1 MENWY
6 KNDAGLPLCRPI
18 DSWAIHSYSL
28 RQTTP
33 FFRGSWDFKASNPA
47 VTWQVSSCLG
57 PWNWISLL
65 VVAMV
70 SATRALAK
78 WSWKLQSVSILNWCI
93 QSGLHGLYPSDVF
106 DFCFVSC
113 YAARCTVMGPVAQR
127 TMGKTPITTA
137 AQNCWQLVPRD
148 FQSPVTSLVARQTH
162 LLGRASSCTHAAGG
176 FKMFPIYM
184 WSYSDTVLK
193 FMAVFKVIP
202 FLFQ

>member
-106 DFCFVSC
+106 RLLFCIML
-113 YAARCTVMGPVAQR
+113 RCKMYTDGPCGPKNNGQNPNYNGGPELLTACAQR
-127 TMGKTPITTA
+127 
-137 AQNCWQLVPRD
+137 
-148 FQSPVTSLVARQTH
+148 
-162 LLGRASSCTHAAGG
+162 
-176 FKMFPIYM
+176 FPKP
-184 WSYSDTVLK
+184 SD
-193 FMAVFKVIP
+193 
-202 FLFQ
+202 